1 MSNFAKNIR
10 KLRKE
15 LDITQQELADKIHV
29 SNSLVSHWEKGDREP
44 NTEDV
49 IALAKFFGCST
60 DELLNGESIKAN
72 LSKTRQIV
80 HVRDFK
86 KDLRSKYLLTKA
98 IYIVISIVLTVVFKN
113 GNQDLSITFFLT
125 FSGIVI
131 IDIIA
136 SFYTEKHI
144 KTYDVDLEKEVM
156 FINNLEIKAVNK
168 DWNYK
173 VIFTFFLFILSIIVL
188 PVIYMMLRG
197 DEQDVSLVIMSV
209 VITLLIF
216 GNFVALI
223 IFELRDNLKHKEI
236 KYENFNYKLRLF
248 LRKSLII
255 IYEVVFLTVYT
266 IIIFYGRNNIS
277 VNDLWVAIVFSPML
291 VFISHLLYLIE
302 LKTLN
307 DFKINIF

>member
-1 MSNFAKNIR
+1 LSNLAKNIKR
-10 KLRKE
+10 LRIENNFNQTQLAKE
-15 LDITQQELADKIHV
+15 LHV
-29 SNSLVSHWEKGDREP
+29 SNSLISHWEKGDREP
-44 NTEDV
+44 STEDL
-49 IALAKFFGCST
+49 IALAKFFGCT
-60 DELLNGESIKAN
+60 IDELLNGESVKAN
-72 LSKTRQIV
+72 VLKTRQIV

-86 KDLRSKYLLTKA
+86 KDLRSKYLLTKVA
-98 IYIVISIVLTVVFKN
+98 YIIISVIVALVFPN
-113 GNQDLSITFFLT
+113 GNQNFSITFFLV
-125 FSGIVI
+125 FLGIIVI
-131 IDIIA
+131 DVVA
-136 SFYTEKHI
+136 CFYTKKHV

-156 FINNLEIKAVNK
+156 FINNLEIREVNK
-168 DWNYK
+168 DWNSK

-223 IFELRDNLKHKEI
+223 IYELRDNLKHKEI

-266 IIIFYGRNNIS
+266 MIIFYGRNNIG

-307 DFKINIF
+307 DFKINIL

>member
-1 MSNFAKNIR
+1 MRIENELNQTQLA
-10 KLRKE
+10 KE
-15 LDITQQELADKIHV
+15 LHV
-29 SNSLVSHWEKGDREP
+29 SNSLISHWEKGDREP
-44 NTEDV
+44 STEDL
-49 IALAKFFGCST
+49 IALAKFFGCTT
-60 DELLNGESIKAN
+60 DELLNSESIKAN

-80 HVRDFK
+80 QVTDFK

-98 IYIVISIVLTVVFKN
+98 IYIVISVVLTLVFKN

-136 SFYTEKHI
+136 SFYTKKHV

-168 DWNYK
+168 DWNSK
-173 VIFTFFLFILSIIVL
+173 VIFTFFLFILSVIVL

-197 DEQDVSLVIMSV
+197 DDQDVVLVILSV

-223 IFELRDNLKHKEI
+223 IYELRDNLKHKEI
-236 KYENFNYKLRLF
+236 KYDNFNYKLRLF

-266 IIIFYGRNNIS
+266 MIIFYGRNNIG

-307 DFKINIF
+307 DFKINIL

>member
-1 MSNFAKNIR
+1 MSNLAKNIKR
-10 KLRKE
+10 LRIENELNQTQLAKE
-15 LDITQQELADKIHV
+15 LHV
-29 SNSLVSHWEKGDREP
+29 SNSLISHWEKGDREP
-44 NTEDV
+44 STEDL
-49 IALAKFFGCST
+49 IALAKFFGCTT
-60 DELLNGESIKAN
+60 DELLNGEGIKAN

-80 HVRDFK
+80 QVRDFK

-98 IYIVISIVLTVVFKN
+98 IYIVISVVLTLVFKN

-136 SFYTEKHI
+136 SFYTKKHV

-168 DWNYK
+168 DWNSK

-197 DEQDVSLVIMSV
+197 DGQDMVLVILSV

-223 IFELRDNLKHKEI
+223 IYELRDNLKHKEI

-266 IIIFYGRNNIS
+266 IIIFYGRNNIG

-307 DFKINIF
+307 DFKINIL

>member
-1 MSNFAKNIR
+1 
-10 KLRKE
+10 LRIENELNQTQLAKE
-15 LDITQQELADKIHV
+15 LHV
-29 SNSLVSHWEKGDREP
+29 SNSLISHWEKGDREP
-44 NTEDV
+44 STEDLIV
-49 IALAKFFGCST
+49 LAKFFGCTT
-60 DELLNGESIKAN
+60 DELLNGESIKSN

-80 HVRDFK
+80 QVTDFK

-98 IYIVISIVLTVVFKN
+98 IYIVISVVLTLVFKN

-136 SFYTEKHI
+136 SFYTKKHV

-168 DWNYK
+168 DWNSK
-173 VIFTFFLFILSIIVL
+173 VIFTFFLFILSVIVL

-197 DEQDVSLVIMSV
+197 DDQDVVLVILSV

-223 IFELRDNLKHKEI
+223 IYELRDNLKHKEI
-236 KYENFNYKLRLF
+236 KYDNFNYKLRLF

-266 IIIFYGRNNIS
+266 IIIFYGRNNIG

-307 DFKINIF
+307 DFKINIL

>member
-1 MSNFAKNIR
+1 MSNLAKNIKR
-10 KLRKE
+10 LRIENELNQTQLAKE
-15 LDITQQELADKIHV
+15 LHV
-29 SNSLVSHWEKGDREP
+29 SNSLISHWEKGDREP
-44 NTEDV
+44 STEDLIV
-49 IALAKFFGCST
+49 LAKFFGCTT

-80 HVRDFK
+80 QVRDFK

-98 IYIVISIVLTVVFKN
+98 IYIVISVVLTLVFKN

-136 SFYTEKHI
+136 SFYTKKLV

-156 FINNLEIKAVNK
+156 FINNLEIKEVNK
-168 DWNYK
+168 DWNSK

-197 DEQDVSLVIMSV
+197 DDQDVVLVILSV

-223 IFELRDNLKHKEI
+223 IYELRDNLKHEEI

-266 IIIFYGRNNIS
+266 IIIFYGRNNIG

-307 DFKINIF
+307 DFKINIL

>member
-1 MSNFAKNIR
+1 MSNLAKNIKR
-10 KLRKE
+10 LRIENELNQTQLAKE
-15 LDITQQELADKIHV
+15 LHV
-29 SNSLVSHWEKGDREP
+29 SNSLISHWEKGDREP
-44 NTEDV
+44 STEDL
-49 IALAKFFGCST
+49 IALAKFFGCTT

-80 HVRDFK
+80 QVRDFK

-98 IYIVISIVLTVVFKN
+98 IYIVISVVLTLVFKN

-136 SFYTEKHI
+136 SFYTKKHV

-168 DWNYK
+168 DWNSK

-197 DEQDVSLVIMSV
+197 DDQDVVLVILSV

-223 IFELRDNLKHKEI
+223 IYELRDNLKHKEV

-266 IIIFYGRNNIS
+266 IIIFYGRNNIG

-307 DFKINIF
+307 DFKINIL